1 MDPVISLWTIQDNLA
16 GEPNATQMREN
27 DIDTQ
32 DYMEYD
38 DVLDGYF
45 NDSEEDNEDLDGDD
59 ELDKGGGDDH
69 TEEYRPISEL

>member
-1 MDPVISLWTIQDNLA
+1 
-16 GEPNATQMREN
+16 MREN

-45 NDSEEDNEDLDGDD
+45 DDSEEDNEDLDGDD